1 MSVEEKYQELFKE
14 LQNRLKQLKKKLDH
28 HKKDFIRNPN
38 WSFVGDVQ
46 YVNEQLRNITEF
58 MK

>member
-1 MSVEEKYQELFKE
+1 MRAEEKYQELFNE
-14 LQNRLKQLKKKLDH
+14 LQNRLKQLKKKLDQ
-28 HKKDFIRNPN
+28 HKKDFIRNAN